1 MSRQIRIMPNWKAP
15 GRDGVQGVCIKNLT
29 SLLSRIA
36 EQLDRMLGGSDKIPQ
51 DTVGSFG
58 SIYCLPLM
66 WIVVPGLIAEGMY
79 SYLESHKLL
88 PDE

>member
-36 EQLDRMLGGSDKIPQ
+36 EQLDRVLDGSDKTPQGKIPLVVLDQ
-51 DTVGSFG
+51 YTAFPLCGS
-58 SIYCLPLM
+58 
-66 WIVVPGLIAEGMY
+66 
-79 SYLESHKLL
+79 
-88 PDE
+88 